1 MNYLASI
8 NKILNSRERKK
19 LIVLF
24 FLFLIS
30 SILEIFSLGMI
41 FPLIQSLL
49 NPDLVSNF
57 LEDKIDFYIN
67 KEDLRLLIII
77 CFFSMFLFKNLFIF
91 FFNWWTFKLTNN
103 LNVRLCK
110 DLYSGYLNMDPIYF
124 VKKKY
129 WNFNEKFTDRGWPS
143 I

>member
-1 MNYLASI
+1 MNYLLNI
-8 NKILNSRERKK
+8 NKILNSKERKK
-19 LIVLF
+19 LVVLF
-24 FLFLIS
+24 FLFFIS

-57 LEDKIDFYIN
+57 LENKINIYIN
-67 KEDLRLLIII
+67 KHDLRILIII
-77 CFFSMFLFKNLFIF
+77 GFFSIFLFKNLFIF

-103 LNVRLCK
+103 LNVRLCE

-124 VKKKY
+124 IKKY
-129 WNFNEKFTDRGWPS
+129 WYFNEKFTDRGWS
-143 I
+143 GI